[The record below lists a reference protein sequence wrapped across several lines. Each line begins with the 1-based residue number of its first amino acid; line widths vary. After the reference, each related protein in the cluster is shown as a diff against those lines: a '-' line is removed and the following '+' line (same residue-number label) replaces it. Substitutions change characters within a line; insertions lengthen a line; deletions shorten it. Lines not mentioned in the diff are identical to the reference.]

1 MHPLF
6 SSTPQFF
13 PSVFGAASAVRPAVR
28 RLLPPPSTHNR
39 EPYDTLLSDTIAT
52 DPSVEP
58 MPADPCVEPMPL
70 VLSEL
75 GPRSASP
82 GTRQA
87 DSARAGSERP
97 IGPCAGVIARAVSVL
112 AGPPQDRA
120 KHAELELLQ
129 VGLD

>member
-1 MHPLF
+1 M
-6 SSTPQFF
+6 
-13 PSVFGAASAVRPAVR
+13 FGAASAQYGAL
-28 RLLPPPSTHNR
+28 LLPPPSTHNR
-39 EPYDTLLSDTIAT
+39 EPYDKLLSDTIAT

-58 MPADPCVEPMPL
+58 MPVDPSVEPRPL
-70 VLSEL
+70 SVLPKP

-112 AGPPQDRA
+112 AGPPQDRS